1 MIWIGHPV
9 PLPAFLEMLSV
20 SLCLCVCGC
29 CFTTGFRVEDFG
41 REHVRGC

>member
-20 SLCLCVCGC
+20 SLVYVCGC